1 MDLSSGAST
10 DPFYLVKDDIQ
21 ASLEKAKAQHA
32 RWQSLGKTN
41 PDKKRLESEIEDEC
55 KSIAWQVDEMEKAV
69 DVAEKNMARF
79 GLSQAEI
86 SGRRK
91 WVLQT
96 RRQCESVMASLEASH
111 SVALNVGLD
120 TGTPTGKL
128 GSAAAQDNDRFIN
141 SEGDRQQLLLRQQD
155 DELDQLGQHVERLG
169 GLGREIHGELE
180 SQSRMLDELDE
191 EVETTHHRLAAAQKK
206 MNNVLKKMGMRG
218 QLCLIVFL
226 IIVLVLLLAL
236 IFS

>member
-1 MDLSSGAST
+1 MDLSTGTPT

-21 ASLEKAKAQHA
+21 ASLEKAKSQHA

-96 RRQCESVMASLEASH
+96 RRQCEGVMRSLEAQH
-111 SVALNVGLD
+111 SVSLSVGD
-120 TGTPTGKL
+120 PGTPTGKL
-128 GSAAAQDNDRFIN
+128 GSAIGLENDRYIN

-155 DELDQLGQHVERLG
+155 DELDQLGQHVEKLG

-226 IIVLVLLLAL
+226 IAILVLLLVL